1 VALAVQQLTFIVV
14 KVVPAFAESQKC
26 VVGVAQTC
34 KFVVGATPPHFVTS
48 NLQQFAL
55 HDVAVTADV
64 LQYKTSYPVKGH
76 LSL

>member
-1 VALAVQQLTFIVV
+1 VALAVQQSTFIVW

-26 VVGVAQTC
+26 MVGVAQ
-34 KFVVGATPPHFVTS
+34 ATAVFPPHFVTS